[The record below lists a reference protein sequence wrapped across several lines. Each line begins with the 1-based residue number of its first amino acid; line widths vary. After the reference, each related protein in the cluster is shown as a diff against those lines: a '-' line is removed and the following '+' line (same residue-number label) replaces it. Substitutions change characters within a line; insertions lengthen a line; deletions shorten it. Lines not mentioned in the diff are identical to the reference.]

1 MRIGVASGR
10 YATQIHRALSQRI
23 GIETDIVPPDADAKT
38 YDLILAVDDEIVPT
52 GTETRR
58 YITHHA
64 TQASEWNVVAGRYLL
79 ATATEKGTK
88 NAIAVPL
95 PLTTLPSVRPS
106 ETGVALL
113 QSEQTEDLTAT
124 LTTAGHQVLD
134 IDDPQ
139 VGIVIDSAT
148 LTSEIEP
155 LRKAMS
161 EEKIVIAML
170 SNPAA
175 TDTIHHKSDGYLVS
189 GYDELLAAVQEL
201 TTNDFERQRIG
212 FEARR
217 TIATTN
223 WSRVTRALLLNDRK
237 GIPDLEQFS
246 YLPARKRWKD
256 RLGHAHKWHS
266 AHYINGS
273 YIEFDGQTVDVS
285 NLSQLRKMSI
295 AVAIGRRDPCT
306 NDS

>member
-1 MRIGVASGR
+1 MRIAVASGR
-10 YATQIHRALSQRI
+10 YATQIHGALSQRI
-23 GIETDIVPPDADAKT
+23 GIEADIVPPDTDAKA
-38 YDLILAVDDEIVPT
+38 YDLILAVDDEVVPT

-58 YITHHA
+58 YITHHQ
-64 TQASEWNVVAGRYLL
+64 TQASEWNVVAGRYML
-79 ATATEKGTK
+79 ATAAKTGTQK
-88 NAIAVPL
+88 PIAVPL
-95 PLTTLPSVRPS
+95 PLTTPASVRPS
-106 ETGVALL
+106 QTGVALL
-113 QSEQTEDLTAT
+113 QSQRTEDLTAT
-124 LTTAGHQVLD
+124 LSTAGHQVLD
-134 IDDPQ
+134 IDDPH
-139 VGIVIDSAT
+139 VGIVIDPAT
-148 LTSEIEP
+148 RTSEIEP

-161 EEKIVIAML
+161 EEKVVIAMH

-189 GYDELLAAVQEL
+189 EYDELLAAVQEL
-201 TTNDFERQRIG
+201 TTNDFERQRVG

-223 WSRVTRALLLNDRK
+223 WARVTRALLLNDRK

-266 AHYINGS
+266 GRYIDDRN
-273 YIEFDGQTVDVS
+273 IEFDGQTVDVS

-295 AVAIGRRDPCT
+295 ALAIGRRDPCT

>member
-1 MRIGVASGR
+1 MRIAVASGR
-10 YATQIHRALSQRI
+10 YATQIHGALSQRI
-23 GIETDIVPPDADAKT
+23 GIEADIVPPDTDAKA

-58 YITHHA
+58 YITHHQ
-64 TQASEWNVVAGRYLL
+64 TQASEWNVVAGRYML
-79 ATATEKGTK
+79 ATAAKTGTQK
-88 NAIAVPL
+88 PIAVPL
-95 PLTTLPSVRPS
+95 PLTTPASVRPS
-106 ETGVALL
+106 QTGVALL
-113 QSEQTEDLTAT
+113 QSQRTEDLTAT
-124 LTTAGHQVLD
+124 LSTAGHQVLD
-134 IDDPQ
+134 IDVPH
-139 VGIVIDSAT
+139 VGIVIDPAT
-148 LTSEIEP
+148 RTSEIEP

-161 EEKIVIAML
+161 EEKVVIAML

-189 GYDELLAAVQEL
+189 EYDELLAAVQEL
-201 TTNDFERQRIG
+201 TTNDFERQRVG

-223 WSRVTRALLLNDRK
+223 WARVTRALLLNDRK

-246 YLPARKRWKD
+246 YLPAQQRWKD

-266 AHYINGS
+266 GRYVDDRC
-273 YIEFDGQTVDVS
+273 IEFDGQTVDVS
-285 NLSQLRKMSI
+285 DLSQLRKMSI
-295 AVAIGRRDPCT
+295 ALAIGRRDPCT